1 MASSQTHAPVPRA
14 LLETSGLVAG
24 YAGEP
29 VCGPVDLGV
38 GPGECVALVG
48 PNGAG
53 KSTLLRGLTGREHP
67 VEGEVRF
74 RGLPQDEGSLAWR
87 SRACVLLDD
96 EYFLPH
102 LTVGEHLE
110 AVALAH
116 RLDDPHGRAR
126 AALERWGVGA
136 HHAGDPQR
144 LSSGQRRR
152 FLLAAA
158 LLRPAE
164 LMLLDEPEQRLDAAT
179 RRALARELAARVAD
193 GLALVVATHDA
204 AFLAAL
210 ADRCVILD
218 DLAPPRPGT
227 PAEGL
232 ELLRG
237 EAR

>member
-1 MASSQTHAPVPRA
+1 MPSPSLPVPPA
-14 LLETSGLVAG
+14 LLTAEGLVAG

-38 GPGECVALVG
+38 GPGERIALIG
-48 PNGAG
+48 PNGTG
-53 KSTLLRGLTGREHP
+53 KSTLLKGLTGRQRP
-67 VEGEVRF
+67 VAGEVRF
-74 RGLPQDEGSLAWR
+74 AGAPQDEGSLEWR
-87 SRACVLLDD
+87 RRVCVLLDD

-116 RLDDPHGRAR
+116 GLEDPRGRAL
-126 AALERWGVGA
+126 AELERWGVGA
-136 HHAGDPQR
+136 KAGGDPQT

-158 LLRPAE
+158 FLRPAD
-164 LMLLDEPEQRLDAAT
+164 LMVLDEPEQRLDAAT
-179 RRALARELAARVAD
+179 RRDLAEALADRAED
-193 GLALVVATHDA
+193 GVGLIFATHDA
-204 AFLAAL
+204 AFLARL

-218 DLAPPRPGT
+218 DTAPPRIAT

-232 ELLRG
+232 DLLAVEG
-237 EAR
+237 S